1 MARLFFVIVSVF
13 LCSCARHS
21 NPLKEILPV
30 QVQRTF
36 TLEEARPLA
45 GENVPEIIRAQGSKQ
60 ALFAVYKGGAERIRV
75 LVFEMGSETSAFE
88 LIQKWRQSEGLGFY
102 KRQDFVVAKGSDIDR
117 TTLSEFLQALQK
129 DMK

>member
-1 MARLFFVIVSVF
+1 MPRLVLALAVFFF
-13 LCSCARHS
+13 CSCTRHS
-21 NPLKEILPV
+21 SSLKDILPV

-45 GENVPEIIRAQGSKQ
+45 NENIPELVRAQGAKQ
-60 ALFAVYKGGAERIRV
+60 ALFAIYKGGTERIRV

-88 LIQKWRQSEGLGFY
+88 LIQKWRQSEGLAFY
-102 KRQDFVVAKGSDIDR
+102 KRQYFVVAKGSDIDR